1 MKNILSI
8 LAVLFLMTACTDKF
22 EEYNKDL
29 KNPLVVPGEPLFSN
43 AQKELIDQITSTGV
57 NRNVFKLWAQY
68 WTETTYRD
76 EANYDLT
83 TRNIADNNYRYY
95 YREALKDFYEAE
107 RIITATEYAVT
118 EDPSVKS
125 NKLHIIALLK
135 AYTFQQL
142 VDIFGAVPYTSAL
155 DIGNVYPSY
164 DAGDVIYKD
173 LIAKVDAAVSG
184 LDAGA
189 DSYGQADLFYGGNV
203 SKWIKFGNSLKIKLG
218 ISLADYDPSLAQS
231 TILSGVNG
239 GAFESA
245 SDDAIFRYV
254 SSSPNFNPIYVDVIS
269 SGRHDFIPAN
279 TIVDIMNELEDPRRP
294 AYFTLYEYEDD
305 DKVKHSIY
313 KGGRY
318 GYASPYGSH
327 SHIPDAISAPD
338 FKGILLTYSEQQFYL
353 AEAAARGVSLPSSAE
368 EYYNEAIR
376 TSFDFW
382 GVAGVDDYLN
392 KAEVKYNQANWKEL
406 IAVQQWLSFYTRGLE
421 GYTTWRRL
429 DYPRLNIGEL
439 IREESEI
446 PTRFTFPIYE
456 QTRNKANYDAAS
468 AMIGGDLL
476 TTKIFWDKY

>member
-1 MKNILSI
+1 MKKILSI
-8 LAVLFLMTACTDKF
+8 LAVLFLMASCTDKF
-22 EEYNKDL
+22 EEYNEDR
-29 KNPLVVPGEPLFSN
+29 KNPPVVPGEPLFSN
-43 AQKELIDQITSTGV
+43 AQKALIDHVSSTNV
-57 NRNVFKLWAQY
+57 NQNVFKLWAQY

-95 YREALKDFYEAE
+95 YREALKDFLEAE
-107 RIITATEYAVT
+107 TIITETEYPL
-118 EDPSVKS
+118 DPGPEVKA
-125 NKLHIIALLK
+125 NKLHIITLLR
-135 AYTFQQL
+135 AYAFQQL

-155 DIGNVYPSY
+155 DIGNVYPAY
-164 DAGDVIYKD
+164 DAGDVVYKD
-173 LIAKVDAAVSG
+173 LITKVSAAVSG
-184 LDAGA
+184 LDADA
-189 DSYGQADLFYGGNV
+189 DSYGSADLFYGGDV

-245 SDDAIFRYV
+245 ADDALFAYL
-254 SSSPNFNPIYVDVIS
+254 SASPNFNPIYVDVIA

-279 TIVDIMNELEDPRRP
+279 TIVDIMNGLEDPRRP
-294 AYFTLYEYEDD
+294 AYFTLYTDGT
-305 DKVKHSIY
+305 Y
-313 KGGRY
+313 KGGQY

-327 SHIPDAISAPD
+327 SHIPDAISSPD

-353 AEAAARGVSLPSSAE
+353 AEAAARGVSLPESAE
-368 EYYNEAIR
+368 TYYNEGIR
-376 TSFDFW
+376 TSFAFW
-382 GVAGVDDYLN
+382 GVAGVDDYLE

-406 IAVQQWLSFYTRGLE
+406 VALQQWLSFYTRGLE

-429 DYPRLNIGEL
+429 DYPRFNIGEL
-439 IREESEI
+439 IRTESEI

-468 AMIGGDLL
+468 ALIGGDLL
-476 TTKIFWDKY
+476 TTKIFWDKN